1 MAHYGLTPAD
11 YDGLT
16 LEFLNV
22 LVSDLNQ
29 NRED

>member
-1 MAHYGLTPAD
+1 MGYYALTAAE

-22 LVSDLNQ
+22 LVAQMNHS
-29 NRED
+29 RER

>member
-1 MAHYGLTPAD
+1 MSHYGLTPAD

-22 LVSDLNQ
+22 LVSDLNS
-29 NRED
+29 RED